1 MNGFVTY
8 CKCKNDW
15 SKRKWNYEENRD
27 GKYDSGRKNEMKW
40 NEGINEPRDFE
51 MDWKR
56 NPSEITEFE
65 WIKIK
70 IWNEIQWKL
79 KWKWEDTKRS
89 PMKAQ
94 VKWIRRAKWNPRYFC
109 IIIEEIWPRKE
120 NYIEY

>member
-1 MNGFVTY
+1 MFWMDLWLIVNAKMIEVKGNEIMKKIETESMTV
-8 CKCKNDW
+8 
-15 SKRKWNYEENRD
+15 E
-27 GKYDSGRKNEMKW
+27 GKMKW
-40 NEGINEPRDFE
+40 NEGINKPRDFE

-79 KWKWEDTKRS
+79 KWKREDTKRS